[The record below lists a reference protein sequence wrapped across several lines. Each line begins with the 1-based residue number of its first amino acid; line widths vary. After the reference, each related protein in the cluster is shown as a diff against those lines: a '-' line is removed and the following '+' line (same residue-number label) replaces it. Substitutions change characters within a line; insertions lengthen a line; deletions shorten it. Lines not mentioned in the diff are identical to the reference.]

1 MHLRLTLDH
10 GLAVAELQRIDDA
23 CDRFES
29 AWRGGGQPELESF
42 LAGFVGPA
50 RTQLLR
56 DLLALELDLRLEQ
69 GDVPDDHAYRQRFP
83 GHDDVIDAVFGS
95 RGKTDD
101 PRS

>member
-10 GLAVAELQRIDDA
+10 RLAVAELQRIDDA

-29 AWRGGGQPELESF
+29 AWRSGDQPELESF
-42 LAGFVGPA
+42 LAGFDGPA

-69 GDVPDDHAYRQRFP
+69 GEKPDRRRLSPAVSRPRRRHRCGFRFP
-83 GHDDVIDAVFGS
+83 GKD
-95 RGKTDD
+95 R
-101 PRS
+101 